1 VATEP
6 VLPQWAPRVKQAH
19 IRRLY
24 ELDAQGICDEELIDE
39 VGWSLLA
46 RCESF
51 IEAVDATRG
60 QVKCPGCGAI
70 IPRAKVPDELLRCTG
85 CGWELPWSEYF
96 KTIQHKQLGGA
107 DPVLEL
113 FRGYI
118 EGFRRAKHPRQ
129 KMLLIDQLLHG
140 FHWNGR
146 FGPTRAVAVNLIEG
160 RYRDVLNFLD
170 RLSYGDGS
178 TPGTAET
185 LSEWRARM
193 NAMADLWGAAWMRC
207 GRPDGSSGD

>member
-51 IEAVDATRG
+51 IEAVEATRG
-60 QVKCPGCGAI
+60 QVRCPGCGATVL
-70 IPRAKVPDELLRCTG
+70 RAKLPDEVLRCIG
-85 CGWELPWSEYF
+85 CGWELLWSEYF
-96 KTIQHKQLGGA
+96 KTIQHKQLSGA

-113 FRGYI
+113 FQGYI
-118 EGFRRAKHPRQ
+118 EQFRRATEPRR

-146 FGPTRAVAVNLIEG
+146 FGATRAVAVNLIEG

-170 RLSYGDGS
+170 HLTYGEAS
-178 TPGTAET
+178 TPGMDAT
-185 LSEWRARM
+185 LTEWRAQI
-193 NAMADLWGAAWMRC
+193 NAMADFWGAAWMRC
-207 GRPDGSSGD
+207 GQTGDSA

>member
-1 VATEP
+1 MATEP
-6 VLPQWAPRVKQAH
+6 ALPQWAPRVKQAH

-24 ELDAQGICDEELIDE
+24 ELDAQGICDEELLDE

-51 IEAVDATRG
+51 IEAVDATRR
-60 QVKCPGCGAI
+60 QVRCPGCGATI
-70 IPRAKVPDELLRCTG
+70 LRTKVPEEVLRCAA
-85 CGWELPWSEYF
+85 CGWELPWSAYH
-96 KTIQHKQLGGA
+96 KTIQHKQLSGA

-146 FGPTRAVAVNLIEG
+146 FGATRAVAVNLIEG
-160 RYRDVLNFLD
+160 RYKDVLNFLD
-170 RLSYGDGS
+170 RLSYGEAS
-178 TPGTAET
+178 TPGMDAT
-185 LSEWRARM
+185 LTEWRARM
-193 NAMADLWGAAWMRC
+193 NAMADLWGAEWMRR
-207 GRPDGSSGD
+207 GQTGDSV